1 MAAEESEMLKT
12 EFWEAVEAHQ
22 DAAWKDEEAIAAMT
36 DGVPEAAQHVVE
48 YMVAAYTE
56 EEYEEVERV
65 WENFHQDLLVARML
79 YGFGSFLAAASSD
92 DDPSPLEVAE
102 AEYYGPGSEAD
113 VDGDVD
119 RINEGYDVF
128 DGFDSDGDEA
138 DAESPAEES
147 TQDGE
152 DE

>member
-1 MAAEESEMLKT
+1 MAADESEMLKA

-22 DAAWKDEEAIAAMT
+22 EAAWKDEEAIAEMT

-56 EEYEEVERV
+56 EEYDEVERV

-79 YGFGSFLAAASSD
+79 YGFGSFLAAASAEE
-92 DDPSPLEVAE
+92 DPSPLDAAE
-102 AEYYGPGSEAD
+102 AEFYGPGSEAD

-119 RINEGYDVF
+119 RINEGYGVF
-128 DGFDSDGDEA
+128 DAFSSGEDGDA
-138 DAESPAEES
+138 DSAAEEAA
-147 TQDGE
+147 QDDSE
-152 DE
+152 E

>member
-1 MAAEESEMLKT
+1 MATDESEMLKA

-22 DAAWKDEEAIAAMT
+22 DEEWKDEEAIAAMT

-56 EEYEEVERV
+56 ENYDEVERV

-92 DDPSPLEVAE
+92 DDPSPLDVAE
-102 AEYYGPGSEAD
+102 AEYYGHGSEAD

-119 RINEGYDVF
+119 RINEGYGVF
-128 DGFDSDGDEA
+128 DAFDSGGDEEEAPA
-138 DAESPAEES
+138 DDES
-147 TQDGE
+147 TE
-152 DE
+152 E

>member
-22 DAAWKDEEAIAAMT
+22 DEEWKDEEAIAAMT

-56 EEYEEVERV
+56 ENYDEVERV
-65 WENFHQDLLVARML
+65 WENFHQDLLVGRML

-92 DDPSPLEVAE
+92 DEPSPLDVAE
-102 AEYYGPGSEAD
+102 AEFYGPGTEAD

-119 RINEGYDVF
+119 RINEGYGVF
-128 DGFDSDGDEA
+128 DAFDSGGEEADDEA
-138 DAESPAEES
+138 DDGTEDDAEE
-147 TQDGE
+147 
-152 DE
+152 